1 MANIESDHTLA
12 MAETSSKSDVDTLD
26 SNSYGRQLEEI
37 RIANTPAD
45 TFQTGVDVTTAEK
58 DFSELSKQFS
68 SISHQAQRLS
78 RQESRV
84 SKGVTSKDIEKAEG
98 STASD
103 DTWDLETTLR
113 GDRAASEE
121 AGIKDKH
128 IGWWNL
134 TLRERTNT
142 DCPRCDLGQ
151 PDCSWNGRRQDI
163 YQNIP
168 RCNHRF
174 PQSTRNTH

>member
-1 MANIESDHTLA
+1 MTSNESDHKLA
-12 MAETSSKSDVDTLD
+12 MAETSSKSDVDTLG

-37 RIANTPAD
+37 RIANTPANT

-68 SISHQAQRLS
+68 NISHQAHRLS

-84 SKGVTSKDIEKAEG
+84 SKTATAKDIEKAEAEG

-103 DTWDLETTLR
+103 DSWNLETTLR
-113 GDRAASEE
+113 GDRAASEA

-128 IGWWNL
+128 IG
-134 TLRERTNT
+134 
-142 DCPRCDLGQ
+142 
-151 PDCSWNGRRQDI
+151 
-163 YQNIP
+163 
-168 RCNHRF
+168 
-174 PQSTRNTH
+174 